1 MLWKLIHFPLK
12 LNFFLKLMSLFT
24 YFKKYGNYNTK
35 RKKTQVCTETYSRL
49 TIGFSWC
56 FNSNTQKNTP
66 DTKTLQQIYSN
77 SFAREEKGTDFKGMT
92 VIIKN
97 MVNGGSAKK

>member
-35 RKKTQVCTETYSRL
+35 RKKHKFV
-49 TIGFSWC
+49 
-56 FNSNTQKNTP
+56 QKH
-66 DTKTLQQIYSN
+66 I
-77 SFAREEKGTDFKGMT
+77 A
-92 VIIKN
+92 
-97 MVNGGSAKK
+97 A